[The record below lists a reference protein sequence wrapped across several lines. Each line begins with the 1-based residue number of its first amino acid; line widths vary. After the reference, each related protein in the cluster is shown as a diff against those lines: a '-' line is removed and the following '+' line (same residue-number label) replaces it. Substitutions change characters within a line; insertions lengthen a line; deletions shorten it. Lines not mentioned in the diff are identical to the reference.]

1 MRFIRA
7 LKNPDRLLT
16 NFTENAKMIEQLVS
30 SDDIQKDGVI
40 RKMDKKLIYFVN
52 NNLCTKYGINFN
64 YSTMTESF
72 NLHLHDFYELEIVTR
87 GGCVEC
93 LNGDSFEIS
102 EGDVYILTPSDI
114 HNFILPEKGGHVEI
128 FNVSFYKEY
137 VTYHIRECLDKIT
150 TALVPKIEPEQ
161 YQLIYQLAK
170 RAKEGILSENASNR
184 AAAEHML
191 SCILCMLLGMRNTV
205 GIKTSN
211 EKSRVS
217 LILDYISN
225 NYCNDISLSDT
236 ADKFQ
241 ISKCYLSTLLTTN
254 LGKGFREVLNIYRM
268 RQVTNE
274 LLLTEKSITDICY
287 DAGYQNY
294 VHFSRLFKQQFGMT
308 PSQYRTQVDGIVK
321 M

>member
-1 MRFIRA
+1 MLNEFITFRRSFSMRYIRA

-16 NFTENAKMIEQLVS
+16 NFTENAKIIEQLVS
-30 SDDIQKDGVI
+30 SDDIKKDGVI

-93 LNGDSFEIS
+93 LNGDNFEIS

-191 SCILCMLLGMRNTV
+191 SCILCMLGMGNTV

-217 LILDYISN
+217 LILDYISR

-241 ISKCYLSTLLTTN
+241 ISKCDL
-254 LGKGFREVLNIYRM
+254 V
-268 RQVTNE
+268 Q
-274 LLLTEKSITDICY
+274 
-287 DAGYQNY
+287 
-294 VHFSRLFKQQFGMT
+294 
-308 PSQYRTQVDGIVK
+308 
-321 M
+321 